1 MATSIGIRPAT
12 ARDARALARIEQRCF
27 DPGVY
32 GHLLMSES
40 EFVRMTGRARSMII
54 VAETDGQVIGY
65 AALFFIRRKRLSWFF
80 SHAVAPEFRGRGVG
94 TLLFH
99 GAERQAV
106 ANDCPCMVLEIR
118 GRRELFERY
127 TRYGYTVIRE
137 IPRFYPDGSTAIRMG
152 KLLGAAETMAPR
164 PGPTQKLTAV

>member
-1 MATSIGIRPAT
+1 METRVEIRPAT
-12 ARDARALARIEQRCF
+12 ARDVQALARIEQRCF

-40 EFVRMTGRARSMII
+40 EFGRMIGRTRSMII
-54 VAETDGQVIGY
+54 VAEADGRVIGY

-80 SHAVAPEFRGRGVG
+80 SHAVDPAFRGRGVG
-94 TLLFH
+94 TSLFR

-106 ANDCPCMVLEIR
+106 VNDCPCMVLEIR
-118 GRRELFERY
+118 GKRELFERY
-127 TRYGYTVIRE
+127 TRYGYAVIRE

-152 KLLGAAETMAPR
+152 RRINGGQT
-164 PGPTQKLTAV
+164 GWGQT